1 MENDHLVRSSLD
13 AQIKEAKSRAEQFSK
28 SLQDAREQEAIALR
42 LLEQERER
50 WTHSFEEKSILIEQ
64 LERELTSTVEALDVE
79 RSTDKFSRSNFAR
92 TGNTNATNTIHETTK
107 LNNLPRS
114 SDIREI
120 NYNEMNKSMHDII
133 SDVNNYQPNQAD
145 VRLMNGTSNHHNYR
159 DQHFQYNPNPASTLS
174 SMDPLYYN
182 TTNQFSNTGYSRQS
196 THTTPQQ
203 LQQQPLQLQQLH
215 QPQQQ
220 TQPTV
225 SHSYHVPPILP
236 TTTTASS
243 LPTNPPPPPA
253 ALTQSEDV
261 TVWRDL
267 LAQYQQQLKTT
278 KTELL
283 TCTEQRD
290 HYSQQNELLN
300 KEVKQLLEEKELFA
314 TACENAEGK
323 LKFRVSQVRY

>member
-79 RSTDKFSRSNFAR
+79 RSTDKFSCSNFAH

-145 VRLMNGTSNHHNYR
+145 VRLMNGTSNHDNYR
-159 DQHFQYNPNPASTLS
+159 DQHVRYNPNPAPTLS
-174 SMDPLYYN
+174 STEPLHYN
-182 TTNQFSNTGYSRQS
+182 TTNQFSSSDYSRQN
-196 THTTPQQ
+196 
-203 LQQQPLQLQQLH
+203 

-220 TQPTV
+220 ARPTV
-225 SHSYHVPPILP
+225 SHSYHAPPILS

-243 LPTNPPPPPA
+243 LPTNPPPPPAATTAA

-290 HYSQQNELLN
+290 HYSQQNQLLN

-323 LKFRVSQVRY
+323 LKFRVSQVKY

>member
-79 RSTDKFSRSNFAR
+79 RSTDKFSRSNFAY
-92 TGNTNATNTIHETTK
+92 TGSINATNTIHETTK

-145 VRLMNGTSNHHNYR
+145 VRLMNGTSNQHNYR
-159 DQHFQYNPNPASTLS
+159 DQHFQYNPNPTPTQSSTE
-174 SMDPLYYN
+174 PLYYN
-182 TTNQFSNTGYSRQS
+182 TTNHLASTGYNQN
-196 THTTPQQ
+196 THSKS
-203 LQQQPLQLQQLH
+203 H
-215 QPQQQ
+215 QPQSFQQ
-220 TQPTV
+220 QARPTV
-225 SHSYHVPPILP
+225 SHSYHAPPILSTS
-236 TTTTASS
+236 TTTPSP
-243 LPTNPPPPPA
+243 PTNPHPPPA
-253 ALTQSEDV
+253 AALAQSEDV

-267 LAQYQQQLKTT
+267 LAQYQLQLKTT

-290 HYSQQNELLN
+290 HYSQQNQLLN

-323 LKFRVSQVRY
+323 LKFRVSQVKY